1 MIPVALALL
10 MSNAPPANDSLSDLS
25 KLLADVSKRS
35 AITVVPTYAPIK
47 IVSDPK
53 IVDDIVSPLRKEGF
67 ASLVS
72 DVAVIYQ
79 MGLPQS
85 HLGVLKGLV
94 NEKEPA
100 KAEYT
105 EVTIPKTAVKDS
117 TITFETK
124 PGEAI
129 KLSSLLDLDIPKRI
143 MISPYYNFDN
153 SNDFPLGM
161 SAKNMVPAEFARAL
175 TRGLSGKLVIEDKA
189 YKINFDATSFRTNA
203 AKVIQLAQKGVDAG
217 RKPSGMTVNYQGGSY
232 SDYQEFQDAAQP
244 AQSNTKPGLTAAL
257 ALLNEAI
264 AKMNDQL
271 LEQTF
276 AYKGTSTR
284 LNMATFTSLQQYA
297 VSYLRAASATPAS
310 GQAGA
315 DVRRPQPGGRNS
327 PNLAALINRVDPQNP
342 GRMTITTDFRISLEL
357 NLIQAR
363 RRPGT
368 PVTVDAANVITIQV
382 L

>member
-1 MIPVALALL
+1 
-10 MSNAPPANDSLSDLS
+10 
-25 KLLADVSKRS
+25 
-35 AITVVPTYAPIK
+35 YAPIK
-47 IVSDPK
+47 IVSEPK
-53 IVDDIVSPLRKEGF
+53 IVDDIVSPLRKDGF

-94 NEKEPA
+94 NVKEPA
-100 KAEYT
+100 KTEFT
-105 EVTIPKTAVKDS
+105 EVTIPKSAVKDS
-117 TITFETK
+117 KITFETK

-129 KLSSLLDLDIPKRI
+129 KLSTLLDLDIPKRI

-153 SNDFPLGM
+153 TNDFPLAM
-161 SAKNMVPAEFARAL
+161 AAKNMVPAEFARAL
-175 TRGLSGKLVIEDKA
+175 TRGLSAKLVIEDKA
-189 YKINFDATSFRTNA
+189 YKINFDANSFRTNA
-203 AKVIQLAQKGVDAG
+203 ANVIKLAQKGVDAG
-217 RKPSGMTVNYQGGSY
+217 RIPTGMSVQYQGGSY

-257 ALLNEAI
+257 TLLNEAI
-264 AKMNDQL
+264 AKMNDSL

-284 LNMATFTSLQQYA
+284 LNMSTFTSLQEFA
-297 VSYLRAASATPAS
+297 ISYLKAASATPAS

-315 DVRRPQPGGRNS
+315 DVRRPQPSGRNT
-327 PNLAALINRVDPQNP
+327 PNLAALINRVDRQSP
-342 GRMTITTDFRISLEL
+342 GRVVITTDFRISLEL
-357 NLIQAR
+357 NLVQPR
-363 RRPGT
+363 QRPGT
-368 PVTVDAANVITIQV
+368 PVNADAANVMTIQV